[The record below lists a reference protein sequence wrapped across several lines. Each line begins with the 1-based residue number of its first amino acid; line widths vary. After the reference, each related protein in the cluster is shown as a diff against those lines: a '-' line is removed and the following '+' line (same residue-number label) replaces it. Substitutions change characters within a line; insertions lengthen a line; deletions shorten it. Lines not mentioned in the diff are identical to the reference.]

1 MEKENREKKVLD
13 VGYEFS
19 AEKQSG
25 GEIYEYMRMEREQ
38 AYEEGWDAGQKA
50 GEEAGK
56 EAGKEEL
63 LSFLIQ
69 RKLAKG
75 KNLPEIAEALEMDE
89 ETIRGLMEKKE
100 LNKETI

>member
-1 MEKENREKKVLD
+1 
-13 VGYEFS
+13 
-19 AEKQSG
+19 
-25 GEIYEYMRMEREQ
+25 MRMEREQ

-75 KNLPEIAEALEMDE
+75 KKLPEIANDLEMDE
-89 ETIRGLMEKKE
+89 EMIRKVMVNGKRES
-100 LNKETI
+100 

>member
-1 MEKENREKKVLD
+1 MSIFEYDQEKH
-13 VGYEFS
+13 
-19 AEKQSG
+19 
-25 GEIYEYMRMEREQ
+25 MRMEREQ

-50 GEEAGK
+50 GE

>member
-1 MEKENREKKVLD
+1 MSIFEYDQEKH
-13 VGYEFS
+13 
-19 AEKQSG
+19 
-25 GEIYEYMRMEREQ
+25 MRMEREQ

-56 EAGKEEL
+56 EEL

-75 KNLPEIAEALEMDE
+75 KKLPEIAEALEMDE